1 MCPSLYLC
9 WTKQINLYDTKLIS
23 TMSITV
29 HLSHFL
35 RSVPSKHMYL
45 NCYPS
50 KFLQDPSSN
59 CCLLWSSE
67 GSVNKISLEVG
78 KKERGK
84 AFWGNGGQDLNDSL
98 ICLSGRS
105 QTQVP
110 QRVQPF
116 SDCFV
121 CKQTQSST
129 SPSTALQWKCCS
141 VTQGVEKQGVSAMG
155 KKEDG
160 KSKLI
165 PIPSVRPVRKDLMA
179 ILKTG
184 CDLINPSHMTQ
195 SVFNLHVCLSI
206 HDWTCLLICTGI
218 FIKKKVT
225 WEFRDI

>member
-29 HLSHFL
+29 HFSHFL
-35 RSVPSKHMYL
+35 CSVPSKHMYL
-45 NCYPS
+45 NCYPL
-50 KFLQDPSSN
+50 KFLQDLPSN

-78 KKERGK
+78 KKER

-110 QRVQPF
+110 QRIQPF

-121 CKQTQSST
+121 RKQTQSST

-165 PIPSVRPVRKDLMA
+165 PIPSMRPVRKNLMA

-184 CDLINPSHMTQ
+184 CDLINPNHMTQ
-195 SVFNLHVCLSI
+195 SVFNLHMFKHPWLSLFTDL
-206 HDWTCLLICTGI
+206 HRHLY
-218 FIKKKVT
+218 
-225 WEFRDI
+225 